1 VNAPVEQ
8 IIDAHLG
15 RNESFHPEEIA
26 TLTRAD
32 RCDTGCTAAAVVAT
46 LIPYTHG
53 GTGLL
58 MWCDH
63 HYRQHKDALVEI
75 AGAIRDERHLLEER

>member
-1 VNAPVEQ
+1 MNAPA
-8 IIDAHLG
+8 DTLS
-15 RNESFHPEEIA
+15 RTESVRPEEIA
-26 TLTRAD
+26 ALTKAD

-46 LIPYTHG
+46 LIPYTEG

-63 HYRQHKDALVEI
+63 HYRQHEAALVEI
-75 AGAIRDERHLLEER
+75 AGAIRDERHLLEAR